1 MSHSSYKTILCCG
14 FCNLMCVLSYTRAY
28 YNLQKSYVNL
38 GFANRLSTRFNYI
51 FISCESIKKKEE
63 NDRYPSSILA
73 MQVVFFFKWA
83 CSLNFINTGYKVMTN
98 AIFLWTRSLYKILYF
113 AVNILKK
120 TEILVK
126 FSFSYEVM
134 VKCFLQKNTTPS
146 WS

>member
-1 MSHSSYKTILCCG
+1 MSNSRHCLISLYKTILCCG

-73 MQVVFFFKWA
+73 MQVVFFFQM
-83 CSLNFINTGYKVMTN
+83 SMFFEFYKY
-98 AIFLWTRSLYKILYF
+98 R
-113 AVNILKK
+113 
-120 TEILVK
+120 
-126 FSFSYEVM
+126 
-134 VKCFLQKNTTPS
+134 LQSND
-146 WS
+146 